1 MSSKANLGDFVYVP
15 DTRYSSK
22 ITISYPKNPNTEDTT
37 QGIIMYMLNTS
48 LQEISHFCQKEI
60 DLYHTTKKS
69 TSEQRETSKIFKDTP
84 NVIITLYMAMKIWN

>member
-1 MSSKANLGDFVYVP
+1 MSSKANLGDFVYVH

-22 ITISYPKNPNTEDTT
+22 ITISYPKNPNTEGTT

-84 NVIITLYMAMKIWN
+84 QCYHYAYMAMKIWI